1 MNHSNPLPDLPERI
15 AGLGRL
21 AYNLWWS
28 WHRPAWRLFRILE
41 PHAWR
46 DSDHNP
52 IRMLSMLPDEVLE
65 DAAQSESFLAH
76 YDAVMELF
84 EASGTSDAGWFSQHY
99 GEAPGPLAYFSAEY
113 GLHASLPVYAG
124 GLGVLAGDY
133 LKECCDLAVPIVA
146 VGMIY
151 SQAYVHQ
158 RIRQDGWQKDVEE
171 TLDRTHNPITR
182 VLDDDGDPL
191 QVRVPALEPALH
203 VGVWEVKVGG
213 VRLYLLDPDLEIN
226 RPWDREIA
234 SRLYISDTEQRLRQE
249 ILLGMGGMRVL
260 DALGIQP
267 SALHLNEGHPFL
279 AVLER
284 IRPRVEAGASF
295 EAALDEVRASTIFTT
310 HTPVPAGVDI
320 FPFQLMEKYLG
331 DYMSQLEMDRDA
343 FLELGTNPQAPDD
356 GFNTT
361 VFALRVAKLRN
372 AVSQRHGEVARD
384 MWGHLWPER
393 AREEAPIHAIT
404 NGVHLPSWIDAS
416 WLQPVFDEHL
426 GNDWIEA
433 QDEAETWEDVDE
445 IPDDVLWKA
454 HQDLKS
460 DMLAEIDSRARDR
473 WLEGEAPGGNVIA
486 FGALLDPE
494 VLTLGFAR
502 RFTGYKRPD
511 LILHDIDRFRRL
523 VIDPLRPVQIVFA
536 GEAHPDD
543 TEGKRLIQ
551 KIFQTAEDPEFAG
564 RITFVEDY
572 DQGLAS
578 YIVHGVDVWLNNPV
592 PPLEASGTSGMKA
605 SVNGVPNLSILDGWW
620 LEGYDPDAENGWAL
634 GEEEIGNGEDDRREE
649 DAAALYRLLEE
660 EIIPRYYERS
670 DNGAPTRFVHV
681 MKQAIKTVAPA
692 FGARRMVK
700 EYVRRF
706 YAPAF
711 GLEA

>member
-1 MNHSNPLPDLPERI
+1 
-15 AGLGRL
+15 
-21 AYNLWWS
+21 
-28 WHRPAWRLFRILE
+28 
-41 PHAWR
+41 
-46 DSDHNP
+46 
-52 IRMLSMLPDEVLE
+52 
-65 DAAQSESFLAH
+65 LAH

-84 EASGTSDAGWFSQHY
+84 EASGTSDAGWFSQRY

-182 VLDDDGDPL
+182 VLDEDGDPL

-234 SRLYISDTEQRLRQE
+234 RRLYISDDEQRLRQE

-295 EAALDEVRASTIFTT
+295 EAALDEVRESTIFTT
-310 HTPVPAGVDI
+310 HTPVPAGTDV

-331 DYMSQLEMDRDA
+331 TYMSQLETDRDT
-343 FLELGTNPQAPDD
+343 FLELGTNPQDPNA

-361 VFALRVAKLRN
+361 VFALRVAKFRN

-384 MWGHLWPER
+384 MWGHLWPDR
-393 AREEAPIHAIT
+393 AQEEAPIQAVT

-426 GNDWIEA
+426 GNDWIAA
-433 QDEAETWEDVDE
+433 QDEAETWESVDE

-473 WLEGEAPGGNVIA
+473 WLEGEVPGGNVIA

-511 LILHDIDRFRRL
+511 LILHDIDRFRRI
-523 VIDPLRPVQIVFA
+523 VTNPLRPVQIVFA

-551 KIFQTAEDPEFAG
+551 KIFQAAEDPEFAG
-564 RITFVEDY
+564 RIAFVEDY
-572 DQGLAS
+572 DQELAS
-578 YIVHGVDVWLNNPV
+578 YMVHGVDVWLNNPV

-605 SVNGVPNLSILDGWW
+605 SLNGVPNLSILDGWW
-620 LEGYDPDAENGWAL
+620 LEGYDPDAENGWAF
-634 GEEEIGNGEDDRREE
+634 GEEEEIGNGEDDRREE
-649 DAAALYRLLEE
+649 DAAAIYRLLEE

-681 MKQAIKTVAPA
+681 MKQAIKTVAPM
-692 FGARRMVK
+692 FGTRRMVK
-700 EYVRRF
+700 EYVRHF

-711 GLEA
+711 DLEA